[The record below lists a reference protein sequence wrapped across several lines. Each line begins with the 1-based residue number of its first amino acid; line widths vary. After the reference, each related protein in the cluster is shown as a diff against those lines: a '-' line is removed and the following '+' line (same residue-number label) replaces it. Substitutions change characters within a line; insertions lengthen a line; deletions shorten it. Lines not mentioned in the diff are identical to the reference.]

1 MTYEILVIDGKDYPV
16 RFGFNA
22 LREYSRITGATMQDL
37 NKLANGQTTFN
48 DAFAL
53 IYCGMKDGARKA
65 KKEFKYSIADVTD
78 LFDGNMDAIEEAFE
92 ILGRAMEES
101 GKEKKLKA
109 KITKK
114 KSKKS

>member
-1 MTYEILVIDGKDYPV
+1 MTYEILEIDGRDYPI

-22 LREYSRITGATMQDL
+22 LREYSKITGSTMQDL

-65 KKEFKYSIADVTD
+65 KKEFRYSIADVTD
-78 LFDGNMDAIEEAFE
+78 LFDGNLNAMEEAFE
-92 ILGRAMEES
+92 ILGRAMEDSS
-101 GKEKKLKA
+101 GEKKSKA

>member
-1 MTYEILVIDGKDYPV
+1 MNYEILEINGNDYPI

-22 LREYSRITGATMQDL
+22 LREYSKITGATMQDL
-37 NKLANGQTTFN
+37 NKLANGETTFN

-65 KKEFKYSIADVTD
+65 KKEFRYSIADITD
-78 LFDGNMDAIEEAFE
+78 LFDGNLESMEEAFE

-101 GKEKKLKA
+101 SGEKKPKA
-109 KITKK
+109 KIAKK

>member
-16 RFGFNA
+16 SFGFNA

-65 KKEFKYSIADVTD
+65 KKEFDKALSD
-78 LFDGNMDAIEEAFE
+78 L
-92 ILGRAMEES
+92 
-101 GKEKKLKA
+101 EKKLA
-109 KITKK
+109 KF
-114 KSKKS
+114 